1 MKWKIMSKQED
12 GPLFYDDF
20 ENFNSSNDREES
32 DNPDEDDEDEDD
44 DDVLASNDQIL
55 GDWRSFRRK
64 LAANERKAT
73 AKSIPD
79 APNHPSNSSTVTNNG
94 KNSDAATSPQLTT
107 QTMISTKSPRH
118 SKVKSPNE
126 ILLAQQNE
134 KLALEYHND
143 VWAHEI
149 ATVRAMDSPASIVI
163 PFLSTHSACPQPE
176 IGGLMV
182 RMPLEVEIRRNYK
195 HSVTGQKLRQRLLQ
209 RLARDQPNVSSSS
222 SSSSSTLDT
231 ASSAGADRMTVD
243 TMEMS
248 IWYSTAQSLVEEE
261 MKVIAGAAE
270 SNGELD
276 SSILTDE
283 SNEVL
288 QLYLDHQETWQE
300 VCLVTSYDSTA
311 ATTLVLNRPLALQL
325 TDALGKLVL
334 YGAFSGKK
342 SSTLDI
348 PFKDFMKAFGKEC
361 GIYVGG
367 PDDQH
372 LPAVLIH
379 GIAHLDGAT
388 EIAPGTGIYQ
398 GGLKA
403 AVEGVLSGVY
413 KPLEFRFFV
422 GRHSYVPE
430 LENDAEFLDTDDDDD
445 EDESDDIVVAS
456 SLDLDVVLGKYQPVA
471 CARSVALKQC
481 IQLPK
486 PLWHEVLQLCGGE
499 LKDISEFEQLKRDDI
514 PFEFV
519 NEDDDDD
526 EDIIDG
532 LQIIAL
538 NDDDTIDDDDDDD
551 DDDEYFKI

>member
-1 MKWKIMSKQED
+1 
-12 GPLFYDDF
+12 
-20 ENFNSSNDREES
+20 
-32 DNPDEDDEDEDD
+32 
-44 DDVLASNDQIL
+44 
-55 GDWRSFRRK
+55 
-64 LAANERKAT
+64 
-73 AKSIPD
+73 
-79 APNHPSNSSTVTNNG
+79 
-94 KNSDAATSPQLTT
+94 
-107 QTMISTKSPRH
+107 MI
-118 SKVKSPNE
+118 
-126 ILLAQQNE
+126 
-134 KLALEYHND
+134 
-143 VWAHEI
+143 
-149 ATVRAMDSPASIVI
+149 
-163 PFLSTHSACPQPE
+163 
-176 IGGLMV
+176 

-195 HSVTGQKLRQRLLQ
+195 HSVTGQKLRQRLQQ
-209 RLARDQPNVSSSS
+209 RLARDKQNVSASSS
-222 SSSSSTLDT
+222 LLD
-231 ASSAGADRMTVD
+231 ASLERMTVD

-276 SSILTDE
+276 SSVLTDE

-300 VCLVTSYDSTA
+300 VCLVTSYDSTS
-311 ATTLVLNRPLALQL
+311 ATTLVLNRPYALQL

-342 SSTLDI
+342 SITLNVSL
-348 PFKDFMKAFGKEC
+348 KDFMKAFGKEC

-372 LPAVLIH
+372 LPAILIH
-379 GIAHLDGAT
+379 GISNLEGAT

-403 AVEGVLSGVY
+403 AVEGVLSGLY

-422 GRHSYVPE
+422 GRHSYVPDI
-430 LENDAEFLDTDDDDD
+430 ENDVDFINDVDDD
-445 EDESDDIVVAS
+445 EEDDDSDEVMVAS

-471 CARSVALKQC
+471 CARSLALKQC

-514 PFEFV
+514 PFQFV

-526 EDIIDG
+526 DTEEF
-532 LQIIAL
+532 QIIAM
-538 NDDDTIDDDDDDD
+538 NDDELFD
-551 DDDEYFKI
+551 DDDEEDEEEGDEFLKI

>member
-1 MKWKIMSKQED
+1 
-12 GPLFYDDF
+12 
-20 ENFNSSNDREES
+20 
-32 DNPDEDDEDEDD
+32 
-44 DDVLASNDQIL
+44 
-55 GDWRSFRRK
+55 
-64 LAANERKAT
+64 
-73 AKSIPD
+73 
-79 APNHPSNSSTVTNNG
+79 
-94 KNSDAATSPQLTT
+94 
-107 QTMISTKSPRH
+107 
-118 SKVKSPNE
+118 
-126 ILLAQQNE
+126 
-134 KLALEYHND
+134 
-143 VWAHEI
+143 
-149 ATVRAMDSPASIVI
+149 
-163 PFLSTHSACPQPE
+163 
-176 IGGLMV
+176 MV

-195 HSVTGQKLRQRLLQ
+195 HSVTGQKLRQRLQQ
-209 RLARDQPNVSSSS
+209 RLARDKQNVSSSS
-222 SSSSSTLDT
+222 NLDA
-231 ASSAGADRMTVD
+231 ASLPSPDRMTVD

-300 VCLVTSYDSTA
+300 VCLVTSYDSTS

-342 SSTLDI
+342 SSTLDV

-379 GIAHLDGAT
+379 GIPNLEGAT

-403 AVEGVLSGVY
+403 AVEGVQSGTY

-430 LENDAEFLDTDDDDD
+430 LENDMELIDGDGDNEDEDVDDDDD
-445 EDESDDIVVAS
+445 DGDEIVVAS

-514 PFEFV
+514 PFQFV
-519 NEDDDDD
+519 NEDDEDDD
-526 EDIIDG
+526 DIVDG

-538 NDDDTIDDDDDDD
+538 NDDDIVDDDEDDE
-551 DDDEYFKI
+551 DDEYFKI